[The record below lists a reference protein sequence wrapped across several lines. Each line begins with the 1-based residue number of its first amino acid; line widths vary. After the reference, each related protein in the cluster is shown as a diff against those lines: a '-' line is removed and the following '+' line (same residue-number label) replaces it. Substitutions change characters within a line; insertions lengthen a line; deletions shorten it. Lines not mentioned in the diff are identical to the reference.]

1 MIPSVTIEVFADV
14 LITVSSM
21 ELPHVTQE
29 TKLDIV
35 LYLFR
40 IPIITIRMS
49 TDVLINDSA
58 MAPAGKFGYH
68 FRLYRGPN
76 ATISLLRSLLGR
88 PSRSVCLQMF

>member
-21 ELPHVTQE
+21 ELPHMTQD

-58 MAPAGKFGYH
+58 MASAGKFGH
-68 FRLYRGPN
+68 HSFSF
-76 ATISLLRSLLGR
+76 I
-88 PSRSVCLQMF
+88 